1 MKFDY
6 NKVKMIDIMHTVVA
20 MSNDEDLQ
28 KLSRFDWT
36 QDQKLEYFA
45 NMNHEQMALKL
56 GKICF

>member
-1 MKFDY
+1 
-6 NKVKMIDIMHTVVA
+6 MHTVVA